1 MTDGGYY
8 AIKGFEFQIDK
19 TILEILNSINNA
31 PVCIEQIQDLNSD
44 DFVMQIKY
52 KETQNYSPSKI
63 KEPVIQLINE
73 YENDSHKKYYLYCYF
88 NNAKEEKCILT
99 GDELDKILGN
109 KKDIF
114 EKNVKD
120 AFIDK
125 FELHFAKQFQDQFI
139 QALET
144 IKVNAKCS
152 DFDEALI
159 HYGSIANHLRKIVV
173 NNSAIEN
180 RTCTKDEIIQLI
192 SDNRKTV
199 FDAAYRIYK
208 GEQQYINRVK
218 KNHFTYR
225 NIDDWERFVII
236 ELNGDENISQ
246 IKTTTLIIKS
256 KFYKKMVRIIKSG
269 APYIYFRNI
278 SSEKLKKLKTELLS
292 DGHILK
298 DGYDF
303 LNADFQANT
312 LKIKSTIDNNISIK
326 FLNIENELFQIL
338 SCDLNCT
345 KKIFQFYLTKPL
357 EIENDIDMICVEVK
371 NLSEVKQILS

>member
-19 TILEILNSINNA
+19 TILEILNSKNNA
-31 PVCIEQIQDLNSD
+31 PVCVEQIQDINSD
-44 DFVMQIKY
+44 DFIMQIKY
-52 KETQNYSPSKI
+52 KETQDYSPSKI
-63 KEPVIQLINE
+63 KEPLIQLINE
-73 YENDSHKKYYLYCYF
+73 YRNDSTKKYYLYCYF
-88 NNAKEEKCILT
+88 NNAKEENRILT
-99 GDELDKILGN
+99 CDELDKILGN

-114 EKNVKD
+114 EKFLKD

-125 FELHFAKQFQDQFI
+125 FELHFARQFQDQFV
-139 QALET
+139 QAVET
-144 IKVNAKCS
+144 IKVNARCS

-159 HYGSIANHLRKIVV
+159 HYGSIATYLRKIVV

-180 RTCTKDEIIQLI
+180 RRCTKNEIIQLI

-199 FDAAYRIYK
+199 FDAAYRIYQ
-208 GEQQYINRVK
+208 GEQQYIKTIK
-218 KNHFTYR
+218 KYHFTYR

-236 ELNGDENISQ
+236 ELNGDETISK
-246 IKTTTLIIKS
+246 IKSTTLKIKG
-256 KFYKKMVRIIKSG
+256 KFYKKMVSKIKSG

-278 SSEKLKKLKTELLS
+278 SSENLKKLKTELLS
-292 DGHILK
+292 EEHILK

-312 LKIKSTIDNNISIK
+312 LKIKSTINNNVSIK

-338 SCDLNCT
+338 SCNLNCT

-371 NLSEVKQILS
+371 NLSEIQQILS

>member
-19 TILEILNSINNA
+19 TILEILNSINNI
-31 PVCIEQIQDLNSD
+31 PVCLEQIQDINSE
-44 DFVMQIKY
+44 DFIMQIKY
-52 KETQNYSPSKI
+52 KETQKYSPSKI

-73 YENDSHKKYYLYCYF
+73 YKKDSNKKYYLYCYF
-88 NNAKEEKCILT
+88 NNVEEGKHLFT
-99 GDELDKILGN
+99 DGELNKVLGN
-109 KKDIF
+109 EKDVF
-114 EKNVKD
+114 TKSLKN
-120 AFIDK
+120 AFLEK
-125 FELHFAKQFQDQFI
+125 FELHFAKQFQEQFV
-139 QALET
+139 QAVET
-144 IKVNAKCS
+144 IRTNAKCS

-159 HYGSIANHLRKIVV
+159 HYGSIANYLRKIVV

-180 RTCTKDEIIQLI
+180 RTCTKDQIIQLI

-208 GEQQYINRVK
+208 GEQQYINRVRK
-218 KNHFTYR
+218 YHFTYG

-246 IKTTTLIIKS
+246 IKTTTLIIRS

-292 DGHILK
+292 EGHILK

-312 LKIKSTIDNNISIK
+312 LKLKSTIDNNISIK

-371 NLSEVKQILS
+371 NISEVQQILR